1 MRIVYT
7 IQPRTIDGENF
18 ASFLVFKE
26 RVHLSDAGGLVKA
39 YSELPMHE
47 ANT

>member
-1 MRIVYT
+1 MAKTLRV
-7 IQPRTIDGENF
+7 
-18 ASFLVFKE
+18 SFLVFKE

-39 YSELPMHE
+39 YSELPMQLDE